1 MNNYTEMTS
10 DEYDC
15 AVKRRLWRRR
25 ARAFGETAGAA
36 LTLILFAL
44 LAWLFLA
51 MTPEQRSAEADWFDA
66 ECQMTEVSR

>member
-1 MNNYTEMTS
+1 MKDYTEMTGE
-10 DEYDC
+10 EYDRE
-15 AVKRRLWRRR
+15 VTRRLWRRR

-51 MTPEQRSAEADWFDA
+51 MTPEQLSAEADWFDA
-66 ECQMTEVSR
+66 ACQRKGVAR